1 MTGFAPVAAAPLRLL
16 RHPLLVL
23 AAAAALVLTGCR
35 PRESAVEAA
44 VASRTLLLGNLSE
57 PNDLDPQIAD
67 SQQTFNVIMALMEGL
82 AQYDPKTCEP
92 VPATAE
98 RWETSAD
105 QLTWT
110 FHLRRDARWSNGDP
124 VTAKDFAWAYRR
136 MLNPGIGA
144 EYASMLF
151 VLRNAEAYY
160 SGKEKDFTAVG
171 VEARD
176 DHTLVLRLAQPV
188 AYLDKLVCHAA
199 WYPLHPATVT
209 RFGGETTRG
218 SAWTKPGNYVGN
230 GAFVLEEWIPN
241 KLIRVRRSPTYWDH
255 ATVWLNDVVFYP
267 IDSTDA
273 EERMFRSGQL
283 HVTASIP
290 IEKIAVY
297 KNDPALAPLLH
308 QETNLAT
315 YFYRFNT
322 TRAPFNDVRVRRA
335 LTYAIDRQRIVE
347 RVAKGG
353 QQPAQSLTP
362 PATAGFT
369 ARSRVPHDPEQARR
383 LLAEAGFPG
392 GRGFPSF
399 EILFNTNEGHRQI
412 AEAIQQMWRTE
423 LGIDAR
429 LFNQEAKVYVD
440 TMRRLDYA
448 VGRFAWVGDYLDPS
462 TFIDIMAGDSGNNQT
477 GWKNAEYDRLVL
489 AARGSAG
496 AAERYAMFQRCE
508 EILAEELPIAPI
520 YYYVRNNL
528 RRPGINGW
536 HGNLLDL
543 HPLKGVSLEAAP
555 AVTRP

>member
-1 MTGFAPVAAAPLRLL
+1 MRLL
-16 RHPLLVL
+16 LLRSRPLLL
-23 AAAAALVLTGCR
+23 LTAALALLLNVCR

-44 VASRTLLLGNLSE
+44 TASRTLLLGNLSE

-67 SQQTFNVIMALMEGL
+67 SQQTFNIIMALMEGL
-82 AQYDPKTCEP
+82 AQYHPETCEA

-98 RWETSAD
+98 RWEISAD
-105 QLTWT
+105 QRTWT

-136 MLNPGIGA
+136 MLNPALGA

-160 SGKEKDFTAVG
+160 NGKEKDFAAVG

-176 DHTLVLRLAQPV
+176 DHTLVLTLAQPV

-199 WYPLHPATVT
+199 WYPLHPNTVT

-230 GAFVLEEWIPN
+230 GPFLLDEWVPN

-273 EERMFRSGQL
+273 EERMFRAGQL
-283 HVTASIP
+283 HVTSSIP

-297 KNDPALAPLLH
+297 KNDPALAPLLR

-315 YFYRFNT
+315 YVYRFNT
-322 TRAPFNDVRVRRA
+322 TRPPFNDVRVRQA
-335 LTYAIDRQRIVE
+335 LAFAIDRQRIVE

-353 QQPAQSLTP
+353 QTPAQSLTP
-362 PATAGFT
+362 PNTAGFT
-369 ARSRVPHDPEQARR
+369 AQSRVPHDPERARQ

-392 GRGFPSF
+392 GRGFPAF

-423 LGIDAR
+423 LGVDAR
-429 LFNQEAKVYVD
+429 LFNQEAKVYSD

-448 VGRFAWVGDYLDPS
+448 VARFAWVGDYLDPS
-462 TFIDIMAGDSGNNQT
+462 TFIDIMTGDSGNNQT
-477 GWKNAEYDRLVL
+477 GWKNAEYDRLVE
-489 AARGSAG
+489 AARSEPSA
-496 AAERYAMFQRCE
+496 AKRYAMFQRCE
-508 EILAEELPIAPI
+508 A
-520 YYYVRNNL
+520 NL
-528 RRPGINGW
+528 
-536 HGNLLDL
+536 
-543 HPLKGVSLEAAP
+543 SE
-555 AVTRP
+555 

>member
-1 MTGFAPVAAAPLRLL
+1 MRLL
-16 RHPLLVL
+16 LLRSRPILLL
-23 AAAAALVLTGCR
+23 AAALTLLLNGCR
-35 PRESAVEAA
+35 PRETAVEAA
-44 VASRTLLLGNLSE
+44 TASRTLLLGNLSE

-67 SQQTFNVIMALMEGL
+67 SQQTFNIIMALMEGL
-82 AQYDPKTCEP
+82 AQYHPETCEA

-98 RWETSAD
+98 RWEISTD

-136 MLNPGIGA
+136 MLNPALGA

-151 VLRNAEAYY
+151 VLRHAEDYY
-160 SGKEKDFTAVG
+160 NGKVKDFSQVG

-176 DHTLVLRLAQPV
+176 DHTLVLTLAQPV

-199 WYPLHPATVT
+199 WYPLHPPTVT
-209 RFGGETTRG
+209 RFGGEATRG

-230 GAFVLEEWIPN
+230 GPFLLDEWIPN

-273 EERMFRSGQL
+273 EERMFRAGQL
-283 HVTASIP
+283 HVTSSIP

-297 KNDPALAPLLH
+297 KNDPALAPLLR

-315 YFYRFNT
+315 YVYRFNT
-322 TRAPFNDVRVRRA
+322 TRPPFNDVRIRQA
-335 LTYAIDRQRIVE
+335 LTFAIDRQRIVE

-353 QQPAQSLTP
+353 QTPAQSLTP
-362 PATAGFT
+362 PNTAGFT
-369 ARSRVPHDPEQARR
+369 AQSRVPHDPERARQ

-392 GRGFPSF
+392 GRGFPAF

-423 LGIDAR
+423 LGVDAR
-429 LFNQEAKVYVD
+429 LFNQEAKVYSD

-448 VGRFAWVGDYLDPS
+448 VARFAWVGDYLDPS
-462 TFIDIMAGDSGNNQT
+462 TFIDIMTGDSGNNQT
-477 GWKNAEYDRLVL
+477 GWKNAEYDRLVE
-489 AARGSAG
+489 AARSESSTAK
-496 AAERYAMFQRCE
+496 RYAMFQRCE
-508 EILAEELPIAPI
+508 AILAEELPVAPI

-528 RRPGINGW
+528 RRPGIKGW
-536 HGNLLDL
+536 YGNLLDL
-543 HPLKGVSLEAAP
+543 HPLKGVSFETSPAP
-555 AVTRP
+555 ATR

>member
-1 MTGFAPVAAAPLRLL
+1 MRLL
-16 RHPLLVL
+16 FLRSRPILLL
-23 AAAAALVLTGCR
+23 AAALTLLLNGCR
-35 PRESAVEAA
+35 PRETAVEAA
-44 VASRTLLLGNLSE
+44 TASRTLLLGNLSE

-67 SQQTFNVIMALMEGL
+67 SQQTFNIIMALMEGL
-82 AQYDPKTCEP
+82 AQYHPETCEA

-98 RWETSAD
+98 RWEISTD

-136 MLNPGIGA
+136 MLNPALGA

-151 VLRNAEAYY
+151 VLRHAEDYY
-160 SGKEKDFTAVG
+160 NGKVKDFSQVG

-176 DHTLVLRLAQPV
+176 DHTLVLTLAQPV

-199 WYPLHPATVT
+199 WYPLHPPTVT

-218 SAWTKPGNYVGN
+218 SAWTKPGNYIGN
-230 GAFVLEEWIPN
+230 GPFLLDEWIPN

-273 EERMFRSGQL
+273 EERMFRAGQL
-283 HVTASIP
+283 HVTSSIP

-297 KNDPALAPLLH
+297 KNDPALAPLLR

-315 YFYRFNT
+315 YVYRFNT
-322 TRAPFNDVRVRRA
+322 TRPPFNDVRVRQA
-335 LTYAIDRQRIVE
+335 LTFAIDRQRIVE

-353 QQPAQSLTP
+353 QTPAQSLTP
-362 PATAGFT
+362 PNTAGFT
-369 ARSRVPHDPEQARR
+369 AQSRVPHDPERARQ

-392 GRGFPSF
+392 GRGFPAF

-423 LGIDAR
+423 LGVDAR
-429 LFNQEAKVYVD
+429 LFNQEAKVYSD

-448 VGRFAWVGDYLDPS
+448 VARFAWVGDYLDPS
-462 TFIDIMAGDSGNNQT
+462 TFIDIMTGDSGNNQT
-477 GWKNAEYDRLVL
+477 GWKNAEYDRLVE
-489 AARGSAG
+489 AARSESSTAK
-496 AAERYAMFQRCE
+496 RYAMFQRCE
-508 EILAEELPIAPI
+508 AILAEELPVAPI

-528 RRPGINGW
+528 RRPGIKGW
-536 HGNLLDL
+536 YGNLLDL
-543 HPLKGVSLEAAP
+543 HPLKGVSFETSPAP
-555 AVTRP
+555 ATR

>member
-1 MTGFAPVAAAPLRLL
+1 MRLL
-16 RHPLLVL
+16 LLRSRPLLL
-23 AAAAALVLTGCR
+23 LTAALALLMNGCR

-44 VASRTLLLGNLSE
+44 TASRTLLLGNLSE

-67 SQQTFNVIMALMEGL
+67 SQQTFNIIMALMEGL
-82 AQYDPKTCEP
+82 AQYHPETCEAA
-92 VPATAE
+92 PATAE
-98 RWETSAD
+98 RWEISAD
-105 QLTWT
+105 QRTWT

-136 MLNPGIGA
+136 MLNPALGA

-160 SGKEKDFTAVG
+160 NGKEKDFAAVG

-176 DHTLVLRLAQPV
+176 DHTLVLTLAQPV

-199 WYPLHPATVT
+199 WYPLHPNTVT

-230 GAFVLEEWIPN
+230 GPFLLDEWVPN

-273 EERMFRSGQL
+273 EERMFRAGQL

-297 KNDPALAPLLH
+297 KNDPALAPLLR

-315 YFYRFNT
+315 YVYRFNT
-322 TRAPFNDVRVRRA
+322 TRPPFNDVRVRQA
-335 LTYAIDRQRIVE
+335 LAFAIDRQRIVE

-353 QQPAQSLTP
+353 QTPAQSLTP
-362 PATAGFT
+362 PNTAGFT
-369 ARSRVPHDPEQARR
+369 AQSRVPHDPERARQ

-392 GRGFPSF
+392 GRGFPAF

-423 LGIDAR
+423 LGVDAR
-429 LFNQEAKVYVD
+429 LFNQEAKVYSD

-448 VGRFAWVGDYLDPS
+448 VARFAWVGDYLDPS
-462 TFIDIMAGDSGNNQT
+462 TFIDIMTGDSGNNQT
-477 GWKNAEYDRLVL
+477 GWKNAEYDRLVD
-489 AARGSAG
+489 AARSEPSA
-496 AAERYAMFQRCE
+496 AKRYAMFQRCE
-508 EILAEELPIAPI
+508 AILVEELPIAPI

-543 HPLKGVSLEAAP
+543 HPLKGVSLETAP
-555 AVTRP
+555 GPSAR

>member
-1 MTGFAPVAAAPLRLL
+1 MRLL
-16 RHPLLVL
+16 LLRSRPLLL
-23 AAAAALVLTGCR
+23 LTAALALLLNGCR

-44 VASRTLLLGNLSE
+44 TASRTLLLGNLSE

-67 SQQTFNVIMALMEGL
+67 SQQTFNIIMALMEGL
-82 AQYDPKTCEP
+82 AQYHPETCEA

-98 RWETSAD
+98 RWEISAD
-105 QLTWT
+105 QRTWT

-136 MLNPGIGA
+136 MLNPALGA

-160 SGKEKDFTAVG
+160 NGKVKDFAEVG

-176 DHTLVLRLAQPV
+176 DHTLVLTLAQPV

-199 WYPLHPATVT
+199 WYPLHPNTVT

-230 GAFVLEEWIPN
+230 GPFLLDEWVPN

-273 EERMFRSGQL
+273 EERMFRAGQL
-283 HVTASIP
+283 HVTSSIP

-297 KNDPALAPLLH
+297 KNDPALAPLLR

-315 YFYRFNT
+315 YVYRFNT
-322 TRAPFNDVRVRRA
+322 TRPPFNDVRVRQA
-335 LTYAIDRQRIVE
+335 LAFAIDRQRIVE

-353 QQPAQSLTP
+353 QTPAQSLTP
-362 PATAGFT
+362 PNTAGFT
-369 ARSRVPHDPEQARR
+369 AQSRVPHDPERARQ

-392 GRGFPSF
+392 GRGFPAF

-423 LGIDAR
+423 LGVDAR
-429 LFNQEAKVYVD
+429 LFNQEAKVYSD

-448 VGRFAWVGDYLDPS
+448 VARFAWVGDYLDPS
-462 TFIDIMAGDSGNNQT
+462 TFIDIMTGDSGNNQT
-477 GWKNAEYDRLVL
+477 GWKNAEYDRLVE
-489 AARGSAG
+489 AARSEPSA
-496 AAERYAMFQRCE
+496 AKRYAMFQRCE
-508 EILAEELPIAPI
+508 AILAEELPIAPI

-543 HPLKGVSLEAAP
+543 HPLKGVSFETASAP
-555 AVTRP
+555 SAR

>member
-1 MTGFAPVAAAPLRLL
+1 MRLL
-16 RHPLLVL
+16 FLRSRPILLL
-23 AAAAALVLTGCR
+23 AAALTLLLNGCR
-35 PRESAVEAA
+35 PRETAVEAA
-44 VASRTLLLGNLSE
+44 TASRTLLLGNLSE

-67 SQQTFNVIMALMEGL
+67 SQQTFNIIMALMEGL
-82 AQYDPKTCEP
+82 AQYHPETCEA

-98 RWETSAD
+98 RWEISTD

-136 MLNPGIGA
+136 MLNPALGA

-151 VLRNAEAYY
+151 VLRHAEDYY
-160 SGKEKDFTAVG
+160 NGKVKDFSQVG

-176 DHTLVLRLAQPV
+176 DHTLVLTLAQPV

-199 WYPLHPATVT
+199 WYPLHPPTVT

-218 SAWTKPGNYVGN
+218 SAWTKPGNYIGN
-230 GAFVLEEWIPN
+230 GPFLLDEWIPN

-273 EERMFRSGQL
+273 EERMFRAGQL
-283 HVTASIP
+283 HVTSSIP

-297 KNDPALAPLLH
+297 KNDSALAPLLR

-315 YFYRFNT
+315 YVYRFNT
-322 TRAPFNDVRVRRA
+322 TRPPFNDVRVRQA
-335 LTYAIDRQRIVE
+335 LTFAIDRQRIVE

-353 QQPAQSLTP
+353 QTPAQSLTP
-362 PATAGFT
+362 PNTAGFT
-369 ARSRVPHDPEQARR
+369 AQSRVPHDPERARQ

-392 GRGFPSF
+392 GRGFPAF

-423 LGIDAR
+423 LGVDAR
-429 LFNQEAKVYVD
+429 LFNQEAKVYSD

-448 VGRFAWVGDYLDPS
+448 VARFAWVGDYLDPS
-462 TFIDIMAGDSGNNQT
+462 TFIDIMTGDSGNNQT
-477 GWKNAEYDRLVL
+477 GWKNAEYDRLVE
-489 AARGSAG
+489 AARSESSTAK
-496 AAERYAMFQRCE
+496 RYAMFQRCE
-508 EILAEELPIAPI
+508 AILAEELPVAPI

-528 RRPGINGW
+528 RRPGIKGW
-536 HGNLLDL
+536 YGNLLDL
-543 HPLKGVSLEAAP
+543 HPLKGVSFETSPAP
-555 AVTRP
+555 ATR

>member
-1 MTGFAPVAAAPLRLL
+1 MRLL
-16 RHPLLVL
+16 LLRSRPILLL
-23 AAAAALVLTGCR
+23 AAALTLLLNGCR
-35 PRESAVEAA
+35 PRETAVEAA
-44 VASRTLLLGNLSE
+44 TASRTLLLGNLSE

-67 SQQTFNVIMALMEGL
+67 SQQTFNIIMALMEGL
-82 AQYDPKTCEP
+82 AQYHPETCEA

-98 RWETSAD
+98 RWEISTD

-136 MLNPGIGA
+136 MLNPALGA

-151 VLRNAEAYY
+151 VLRHAEDYY
-160 SGKEKDFTAVG
+160 NGKVKDFSQVG

-176 DHTLVLRLAQPV
+176 DHTLVLTLAQPV

-199 WYPLHPATVT
+199 WHPLHPPTVT

-230 GAFVLEEWIPN
+230 GPFLLDEWIPN

-273 EERMFRSGQL
+273 EERMFRAGQL
-283 HVTASIP
+283 HVTSSIP

-297 KNDPALAPLLH
+297 KNDPALAPLLR

-315 YFYRFNT
+315 YVYRFNT
-322 TRAPFNDVRVRRA
+322 TRPPFNDVRVRQA
-335 LTYAIDRQRIVE
+335 LTFAIDRQRIVE

-353 QQPAQSLTP
+353 QTPAQSLTP
-362 PATAGFT
+362 PNTAGFT
-369 ARSRVPHDPEQARR
+369 AQSRVPHDPERARQ

-392 GRGFPSF
+392 GRGFPAF

-423 LGIDAR
+423 LGVDAR
-429 LFNQEAKVYVD
+429 LFNQEAKVYSD

-448 VGRFAWVGDYLDPS
+448 VARFAWVGDYLDPS
-462 TFIDIMAGDSGNNQT
+462 TFIDIMTGDSGNNQT
-477 GWKNAEYDRLVL
+477 GWKNAEYDRLVE
-489 AARGSAG
+489 AARSESSTAK
-496 AAERYAMFQRCE
+496 RYAMFQRCE
-508 EILAEELPIAPI
+508 AILAEELPVAPI

-528 RRPGINGW
+528 RRPGIKGW
-536 HGNLLDL
+536 YGNLLDL
-543 HPLKGVSLEAAP
+543 HPLKGVSFETSPAP
-555 AVTRP
+555 ATR

>member
-1 MTGFAPVAAAPLRLL
+1 MRLL
-16 RHPLLVL
+16 LLRSRPILLL
-23 AAAAALVLTGCR
+23 AAALTLLLNGCR
-35 PRESAVEAA
+35 PRETAVEAA
-44 VASRTLLLGNLSE
+44 TASRTLLLGNLSE

-67 SQQTFNVIMALMEGL
+67 SQQTFNIIMALMEGL
-82 AQYDPKTCEP
+82 AQYHPETCEA

-98 RWETSAD
+98 RWEISTD

-136 MLNPGIGA
+136 MLNPALGA

-151 VLRNAEAYY
+151 VLRHAEDYY
-160 SGKEKDFTAVG
+160 NGKVKDFSQVG

-176 DHTLVLRLAQPV
+176 DHTLVLTLAQPV

-199 WYPLHPATVT
+199 WYPLHPPTVT

-230 GAFVLEEWIPN
+230 GPFLLDEWIPN

-273 EERMFRSGQL
+273 EERMFRAGQL
-283 HVTASIP
+283 HVTSSIP

-297 KNDPALAPLLH
+297 KNDPALAPLLR
-308 QETNLAT
+308 QETNIAT
-315 YFYRFNT
+315 YVYRFNT
-322 TRAPFNDVRVRRA
+322 TRPPFNDVRVRQA
-335 LTYAIDRQRIVE
+335 LTFAIDRQRIVE

-353 QQPAQSLTP
+353 QTPAQSLTP
-362 PATAGFT
+362 PNTAGFT
-369 ARSRVPHDPEQARR
+369 AQSRVPHDPERARQ

-392 GRGFPSF
+392 GRGFPAF

-423 LGIDAR
+423 LGVDAR
-429 LFNQEAKVYVD
+429 LFNQEAKVYSD

-448 VGRFAWVGDYLDPS
+448 VARFAWVGDYLDPS
-462 TFIDIMAGDSGNNQT
+462 TFIDIMTGDSGNNQT
-477 GWKNAEYDRLVL
+477 GWKNAEYDRLVE
-489 AARGSAG
+489 AARSESSTAK
-496 AAERYAMFQRCE
+496 RYAMFQRCE
-508 EILAEELPIAPI
+508 AILAEELPVAPI

-528 RRPGINGW
+528 RRPGIKGW
-536 HGNLLDL
+536 YGNLLDL
-543 HPLKGVSLEAAP
+543 HPLKGVSFETSP
-555 AVTRP
+555 ALATR

>member
-1 MTGFAPVAAAPLRLL
+1 MRLL
-16 RHPLLVL
+16 LLRSRPILLL
-23 AAAAALVLTGCR
+23 AAALTLLLNGCR
-35 PRESAVEAA
+35 PRETAVEAA
-44 VASRTLLLGNLSE
+44 TASRTLLLGNLSE

-67 SQQTFNVIMALMEGL
+67 SQQTFNIIMALMEGL
-82 AQYDPKTCEP
+82 AQYHPETCEA

-98 RWETSAD
+98 RWEISTD

-136 MLNPGIGA
+136 MLNPALGA

-151 VLRNAEAYY
+151 VLRHAEDYY
-160 SGKEKDFTAVG
+160 NGKVKDFSQVG

-176 DHTLVLRLAQPV
+176 DHTLVLTLAQPV

-199 WYPLHPATVT
+199 WYPLHPPTVT

-230 GAFVLEEWIPN
+230 GPFLLDEWIPN

-273 EERMFRSGQL
+273 EERMFRAGQL
-283 HVTASIP
+283 HVTSSIP

-297 KNDPALAPLLH
+297 KNDPALAPLLR

-315 YFYRFNT
+315 YVYRFNT
-322 TRAPFNDVRVRRA
+322 TRPPFNDVRVRQA
-335 LTYAIDRQRIVE
+335 LTFAIDRQRIVE

-353 QQPAQSLTP
+353 QTPAQSLTP
-362 PATAGFT
+362 PNTAGFT
-369 ARSRVPHDPEQARR
+369 AQSRVPHDPERARQ

-392 GRGFPSF
+392 GRGFPAF

-423 LGIDAR
+423 LGVDAR
-429 LFNQEAKVYVD
+429 LFNQEAKVYSD

-448 VGRFAWVGDYLDPS
+448 VARFAWVGDYLDPS
-462 TFIDIMAGDSGNNQT
+462 TFIDIMTGDSGNNQT
-477 GWKNAEYDRLVL
+477 GWKNAEYDRLVE
-489 AARGSAG
+489 AARSESSTAK
-496 AAERYAMFQRCE
+496 RYAMFQRCE
-508 EILAEELPIAPI
+508 AILAEELPVAPI

-528 RRPGINGW
+528 RRPGIKGW
-536 HGNLLDL
+536 YGNLLDL
-543 HPLKGVSLEAAP
+543 HPLKGVSFETSPAP
-555 AVTRP
+555 ATR

>member
-1 MTGFAPVAAAPLRLL
+1 MRLL
-16 RHPLLVL
+16 LLRSRPLLL
-23 AAAAALVLTGCR
+23 LTAALALLLNGCR

-44 VASRTLLLGNLSE
+44 TASRTLLLGNLSE

-67 SQQTFNVIMALMEGL
+67 SQQTFNIIMALMEGL
-82 AQYDPKTCEP
+82 AQYHPETCEAA
-92 VPATAE
+92 PATAE
-98 RWETSAD
+98 RWEISAD
-105 QLTWT
+105 QRTWT

-136 MLNPGIGA
+136 MLNPALGA

-160 SGKEKDFTAVG
+160 NGKEKDFAAVG

-176 DHTLVLRLAQPV
+176 DHTLVLTLAQPV

-199 WYPLHPATVT
+199 WYPLHPNTVT

-230 GAFVLEEWIPN
+230 GPFLLDEWVPN

-273 EERMFRSGQL
+273 EERMFRAGQL

-297 KNDPALAPLLH
+297 KNDPALAPLLR

-315 YFYRFNT
+315 YVYRFNT
-322 TRAPFNDVRVRRA
+322 TRPPFNDVRVRQA
-335 LTYAIDRQRIVE
+335 LAFAIDRQRIVE

-353 QQPAQSLTP
+353 QTPAQSLTP
-362 PATAGFT
+362 PNTAGFT
-369 ARSRVPHDPEQARR
+369 AQSRVPHDPERARQ

-392 GRGFPSF
+392 GRGFPAF

-423 LGIDAR
+423 LGVDAR
-429 LFNQEAKVYVD
+429 LFNQEAKVYSD
-440 TMRRLDYA
+440 TMRRLD
-448 VGRFAWVGDYLDPS
+448 
-462 TFIDIMAGDSGNNQT
+462 
-477 GWKNAEYDRLVL
+477 
-489 AARGSAG
+489 
-496 AAERYAMFQRCE
+496 
-508 EILAEELPIAPI
+508 
-520 YYYVRNNL
+520 
-528 RRPGINGW
+528 
-536 HGNLLDL
+536 
-543 HPLKGVSLEAAP
+543 
-555 AVTRP
+555 